1 MNFILFAQAAGET
14 APEIANTVVQ
24 AASDAT
30 RTDALEKI
38 RDLQVSE
45 LSGQEWIYVAEHYGL
60 RAMLVIVLMIVAWT
74 FSGWAA
80 ALVRRGLTR
89 VKFDETLTKFIAKS
103 VRWMIL
109 LLVALACVSKFG
121 VETSS
126 FAVVLGAAGLAI
138 GLAFQ
143 GTLSNFA
150 AGGMLLMFR
159 PYKVGDAVNTAGV
172 SGSVNEITLFTTE
185 IDTWDG
191 RRIIVPNSA
200 IYGSVIENIWHHP
213 RRRVEVEVGVSYEAD
228 IDATRQVL
236 EKAIQN
242 VPQVL
247 QDPSP
252 AVVLNGLGASS
263 VDWVVRAWA
272 IKDDF
277 LTVKQGLIRAVKM
290 ELDQAGI
297 AIPFPQMDV
306 HLDSPANANGVSS
319 LPA

>member
-1 MNFILFAQAAGET
+1 MPKPPAKPLLSIVSTDAQS
-14 APEIANTVVQ
+14 AN
-24 AASDAT
+24 
-30 RTDALEKI
+30 DALEKWI
-38 RDLQVSE
+38 ELAERYGLQV
-45 LSGQEWIYVAEHYGL
+45 AF
-60 RAMLVIVLMIVAWT
+60 VIVLIIVAWT

-80 ALVRRGLTR
+80 ALVRRSLTR
-89 VKFDETLTKFIAKS
+89 VKFDETLTKFIAKT

-121 VETSS
+121 IETSS

-200 IYGSVIENIWHHP
+200 IYGSVIENIWYHP
-213 RRRVEVEVGVSYEAD
+213 RRRVEVEVGVSYAAD

-242 VPQVL
+242 VPQIL

-272 IKDDF
+272 TKDDF

-306 HLDSPANANGVSS
+306 HLDSPANANG
-319 LPA
+319 A

>member
-1 MNFILFAQAAGET
+1 MNFILLAQAAGET
-14 APEIANTVVQ
+14 TPEITNTDAQ
-24 AASDAT
+24 AASDA
-30 RTDALEKI
+30 LEKVI
-38 RDLQVSE
+38 DLSKE
-45 LSGQEWIYVAEHYGL
+45 YGL
-60 RAMLVIVLMIVAWT
+60 QAAFVIVLLILAWT

-80 ALVRRGLTR
+80 ALVRRSLTR
-89 VKFDETLTKFIAKS
+89 VKFDATLTKFIAKT
-103 VRWMIL
+103 VRWTVL
-109 LLVALACVSKFG
+109 LLVALACLSYFG

-150 AGGMLLMFR
+150 AGGMLLIFR
-159 PYKVGDAVNTAGV
+159 PYKVGDAVNTAGIA
-172 SGSVNEITLFTTE
+172 GTVNEVALFTTE

-200 IYGSVIENIWHHP
+200 IYGSVIENIWYHP

-272 IKDDF
+272 IRDDF

-297 AIPFPQMDV
+297 AIPYPQMDV
-306 HLDSPANANGVSS
+306 HLDSPANANG
-319 LPA
+319 A